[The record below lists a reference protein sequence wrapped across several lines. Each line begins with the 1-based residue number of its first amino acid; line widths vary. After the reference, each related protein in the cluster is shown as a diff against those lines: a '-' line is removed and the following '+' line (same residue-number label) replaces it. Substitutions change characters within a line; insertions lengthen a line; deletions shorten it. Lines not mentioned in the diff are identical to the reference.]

1 MKYKGRKIVALT
13 LMLSMMIT
21 GCASNQAETKRDEN
35 VSLDV
40 IIERAK
46 AEGKIVSVGMP
57 DDWANWKDTWED
69 LSREYGLSHTD
80 TDMSSAEE
88 IAKMVAEKDNPTVD
102 IGDVGIAFGPVAVES
117 GVTQPYK
124 TSYWDDVPAW
134 AKDEEGH
141 WMLAYTGTIAFITN
155 TNLVD
160 QPPTS
165 WADLL
170 SGDYKVSVG
179 DVGKAAQASN
189 AVLACAIANGG
200 DETNLEPALNFFET
214 LAKDGRISTVSP
226 SVANLESGE
235 IEVAIMWDFNALNYR
250 AQLGESDYAVVIPQE
265 GSVISGYA
273 TIINKYAP
281 NPNAAKLAREHIFSD
296 AGQINLA
303 NGFARPIRSSIDM
316 PDEVKRKMLP
326 EAQYANAKPVQD
338 HKAWNATTETLPE
351 LWQMRVLIHLK

>member
-1 MKYKGRKIVALT
+1 MKYKGRKIVGLALA
-13 LMLSMMIT
+13 LSMMIT
-21 GCASNQAETKRDEN
+21 GCTSNQAETKAEDT

-46 AEGKIVSVGMP
+46 TEGKVVSVGMP
-57 DDWANWKDTWED
+57 DDWANWKDTWAD
-69 LSREYGLSHTD
+69 LSSEYGLAHSD

-124 TSYWDDVPAW
+124 TSYWDEIPAW

-160 QPPTS
+160 TSPTS

-170 SGDYKVSVG
+170 NGDYKVSVG

-200 DETNLEPALNFFET
+200 DETNLEPALAFFES
-214 LAKDGRISTVSP
+214 LAKQGRISTVAP

-265 GSVISGYA
+265 GSVISGYT

-281 NPNAAKLAREHIFSD
+281 NPNAAKLTREYIFSD

-316 PDEVKRKMLP
+316 PDEVKSKMLP
-326 EAQYANAKPVQD
+326 ESQYVNAKPVQD
-338 HKAWNATTETLPE
+338 HEAWNATTETLPE